1 MENKSIIAGVVVL
14 LLAVLLVPM
23 TLSRL
28 NRTPSTTS
36 TAPVPAPAPAATAPV
51 ALPSQEPPA
60 KPVLDAAMLDK
71 LLYGMTYDQVVA
83 VLGGEADE
91 SESQYERDKTGYT
104 GPTLTVWKTWVNPDG
119 SKLRVG
125 FVESK
130 LEQKQFRPKER
141 AKGSDG
147 ER

>member
-28 NRTPSTTS
+28 NRTPSTS
-36 TAPVPAPAPAATAPV
+36 TAPVAAPAPATPPPV
-51 ALPSQEPPA
+51 APPSQEPPA
-60 KPVLDAAMLDK
+60 RPVLDAAILDK
-71 LLYGMTYDQVVA
+71 LLYGMTYSQVVA

-91 SESQYERDKTGYT
+91 SESQYERGKTGYT
-104 GPTLTVWKTWVNPDG
+104 GPTLTIWKTWVNPDG

-130 LEQKQFRPKER
+130 LEQKQFKFRER
-141 AKGSDG
+141 AKESDG